1 MMILLRSLRILLFI
15 LITLGASR
23 AFAYERPDAFIVKI
37 YDQRVRVLSPSKYDE
52 TLAVIIENKTLT
64 PMRGK
69 LETYSGETLNYVSID
84 PGKSASLSVK
94 RLNKERLFFIPIAPP
109 LQKVEL
115 KLGNKP
121 YEIPPR

>member
-1 MMILLRSLRILLFI
+1 MKILRIT
-15 LITLGASR
+15 LITFFSLY
-23 AFAYERPDAFIVKI
+23 AFMTQSYERPDAFIVKI
-37 YDQRVRVLSPSKYDE
+37 YDKRVKVLSPAKYDE
-52 TLAVIIENKTLT
+52 QLAVIIENKTLT

-84 PGKSASLSVK
+84 PGKSTSLSVK
-94 RLNKERLFFIPIAPP
+94 RLNKERLFFIPTSPP

-121 YEIPPR
+121 YEIPPRQ